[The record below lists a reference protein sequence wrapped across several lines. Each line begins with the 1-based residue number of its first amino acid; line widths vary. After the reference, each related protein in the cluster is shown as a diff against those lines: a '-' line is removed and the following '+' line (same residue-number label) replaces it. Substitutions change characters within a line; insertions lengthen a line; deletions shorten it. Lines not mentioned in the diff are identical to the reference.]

1 MPHASGGTINLYP
14 QTRSTPMHISAA
26 ARHTGL
32 SAKQIRDYEKRGLL
46 TPATRS
52 AAGYRSYDSADLA
65 RLHFIRHARAVGFSL
80 QQIATL
86 LRLQENPA
94 RHAGEVKALTAAHIA
109 TLRAQIG
116 DLQAMVAELQR
127 WHDACHGDDAPACAI
142 LDGLQQD
149 DPQGAEA

>member
-1 MPHASGGTINLYP
+1 MSKQPLVKT
-14 QTRSTPMHISAA
+14 TRCPAA
-26 ARHTGL
+26 
-32 SAKQIRDYEKRGLL
+32 
-46 TPATRS
+46 RS
-52 AAGYRSYDSADLA
+52 AAGYRNYGSADLA

-94 RHAGEVKALTAAHIA
+94 RHASEVKALTAAHIT

-116 DLQAMVAELQR
+116 DLQAMVAQLQR
-127 WHDACHGDDAPACAI
+127 WHDACHGDDTPACAI

-149 DPQGAEA
+149 EPQGCD

>member
-1 MPHASGGTINLYP
+1 
-14 QTRSTPMHISAA
+14 MHISAA

-46 TPATRS
+46 APATRS

-80 QQIATL
+80 QQIATV
-86 LRLQENPA
+86 LRLQENPT
-94 RHAGEVKALTAAHIA
+94 RHASEVKALTAAHIA

-127 WHDACHGDDAPACAI
+127 WHDACHGDDTPACAI
-142 LDGLQQD
+142 LDGLQQE
-149 DPQGAEA
+149 DPQGAEAYS